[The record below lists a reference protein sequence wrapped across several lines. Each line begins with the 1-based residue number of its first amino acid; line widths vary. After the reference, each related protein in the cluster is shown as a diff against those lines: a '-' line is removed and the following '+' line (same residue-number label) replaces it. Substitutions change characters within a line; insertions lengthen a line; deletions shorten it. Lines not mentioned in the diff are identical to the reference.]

1 MDFESSIFNITSINY
16 FYLCTIGKIKLPVN
30 NEMLKVCKMKLKLS
44 VIFQFKHSIETYA
57 RVGAVN

>member
-30 NEMLKVCKMKLKLS
+30 IEMLKVCKMTLELS
-44 VIFQFKHSIETYA
+44 VIFQFKHSI
-57 RVGAVN
+57 